1 MKVKVK
7 YSSTE
12 TDDDNNSKAKKRP
25 HLNVSSD
32 ESDDPGNDFFFLQSY
47 IQLYLICKHNHKC
60 FYLLY
65 K

>member
-12 TDDDNNSKAKKRP
+12 TDDDNSKAKKRP
-25 HLNVSSD
+25 LLNVSSD
-32 ESDDPGNDFFFLQSY
+32 ESDDPGNDFFFYNLIY
-47 IQLYLICKHNHKC
+47 NLLYLICKDHHKC

>member
-7 YSSTE
+7 YLSTE
-12 TDDDNNSKAKKRP
+12 TDDDNSKAKKRP
-25 HLNVSSD
+25 LLNVYSSD
-32 ESDDPGNDFFFLQSY
+32 ESDDPGNDFFFSQSY
-47 IQLYLICKHNHKC
+47 IQLYLICKDNHKC